1 MFIYVLQLEQG
12 KYYVG
17 KTTQPSFRI
26 EKHFHREG
34 SYWTKKYEP
43 LSIVEIIPNCDSF
56 DEDKHTIR
64 YMEKYGINN
73 VRGGSFCQI
82 NLSDVNLSTLH
93 QMIQGATDKCY
104 ICGKSDHFAKDCK
117 RTVKEKVII
126 NGNDKCDCPTSFF
139 STHRRKKCAF
149 SNLLT
154 YLEEED
160 DIDKFKIFN
169 GSLKN

>member
-1 MFIYVLQLEQG
+1 MFIYILQLEQG

-34 SYWTKKYEP
+34 SSWTKKYEP
-43 LSIVEIIPNCDSF
+43 LSIVEIIPNCDSY

-117 RTVKEKVII
+117 RTKEKVT
-126 NGNDKCDCPTSFF
+126 NGNEKCDCPTSLF
-139 STHRRKKCAF
+139 STHRRKKCLF
-149 SNLLT
+149 TNLIT

-160 DIDKFKIFN
+160 DIDKIKIFN